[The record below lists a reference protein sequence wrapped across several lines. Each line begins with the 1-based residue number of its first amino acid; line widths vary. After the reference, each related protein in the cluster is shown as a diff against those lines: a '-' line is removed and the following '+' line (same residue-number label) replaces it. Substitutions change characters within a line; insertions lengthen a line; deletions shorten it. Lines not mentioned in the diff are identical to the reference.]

1 MSNGKAQQELTEIVI
16 NKEDI
21 DNLEGFFTH
30 FNIDC
35 PAYLKEQFTTYRD
48 ASSNDSVE
56 YSLKDQQRLKE
67 ELCKAIASS
76 EHALLKDDLF
86 SSVVERCEDIW
97 FHAQFKRDLE
107 ETLDTSSEE
116 EVK

>member
-1 MSNGKAQQELTEIVI
+1 MSSSKAQQELTEIVI

-35 PAYLKEQFTTYRD
+35 PDYLKQQFATYRNAAKD
-48 ASSNDSVE
+48 DKIE
-56 YSLKDQQRLKE
+56 YTLKDQQYLKE

-76 EHALLKDDLF
+76 EHELLKDELF

-107 ETLDTSSEE
+107 ETLDSTSDE